1 MRRPSGWAL
10 WLPLALVLAFVALV
24 LAPGGGAD
32 SSTLSREGGG
42 WWALWSYAQARG
54 VEVERLD
61 RPLDQVFPET
71 GAVPKFTSAAA
82 GDGVLVLG
90 FPWQVG
96 QRLGESDAV
105 ERHLRAGGTVLATY
119 RLDQFSELEAMWRAL
134 GIDSQDTL
142 RDAPPIGPMSW
153 WRYRHERWALRP
165 SGELPRGPVLEV
177 PAFFAA
183 PAAPLAAR
191 ALYSQADPVQ
201 ADRADADTGGDSV
214 RGRPLVWI
222 HPWAKGRVVV
232 GPSDLLSNAELRRAA
247 NADFV
252 ETLFAHLDGPWFFDE
267 FHHGMVD
274 PAMLAEADGGQ
285 AYSWDLFLLHLALV
299 YLLGAWTLARGFGAA
314 WSDPPAHHGSAAAF
328 LRSLGALHQR
338 LGHHRDAAVKLLERH
353 RIYSGQR
360 AADRDGG
367 EAVEDLRRQAESV
380 SGAEDLLRFACR
392 LASHTD

>member
-1 MRRPSGWAL
+1 MRRPRGWAL
-10 WLPLALVLAFVALV
+10 WLPLALLLAFIALV
-24 LAPGGGAD
+24 LAPDGGAD
-32 SSTLSREGGG
+32 SSTLSRDGGG

-61 RPLDQVFPET
+61 RPLDQVYPET
-71 GAVPKFTSAAA
+71 DSVPEFTSAVA

-105 ERHLRAGGTVLATY
+105 GRHLRAGGTVLATY
-119 RLDQFSELEAMWRAL
+119 RLDQFSDLEPMWPAL
-134 GIDSQDTL
+134 GIDSQNTL
-142 RDAPPIGPMSW
+142 REAPPIGPTAW
-153 WRYRHERWALRP
+153 WRYRNERWALRP
-165 SGELPRGPVLEV
+165 SDELPRGPVLEV

-183 PAAPLAAR
+183 PAPPLSAR
-191 ALYSQADPVQ
+191 VLYDWAEPAGD
-201 ADRADADTGGDSV
+201 GGESV
-214 RGRPLVWI
+214 RGRPLVWT
-222 HPWAKGRVVV
+222 HSWAKGRVVV
-232 GPSDLLSNAELRRAA
+232 MPSDLLSNAGLRSAA

-267 FHHGMVD
+267 YHHGVVD
-274 PAMLAEADGGQ
+274 PAMLAEAEGGQ

-299 YLLGAWTLARGFGAA
+299 YLLGAWTLARGFGYA

-338 LGHHRDAAVKLLERH
+338 LGHHRDASVKLLERH
-353 RIYSGQR
+353 RLYSGQR
-360 AADRDGG
+360 AADRDDG

-380 SGAEDLLRFACR
+380 SGPDGLLRFARR
-392 LASHTD
+392 LANTD